1 MSDRPACN
9 RQPPACQQE
18 IDAASELVTAA
29 TAYAADVR
37 AGLLNRRQK
46 HLRCSELIQKIYAC
60 DHQASLS
67 VLRGVREYDGE

>member
-37 AGLLNRRQK
+37 AGRLKGRQK
-46 HLRCSELIQKIYAC
+46 QVRCSELIQMINAC
-60 DHQASLS
+60 AHQARLTSL
-67 VLRGVREYDGE
+67 RRVREYEGE